1 MIRTLNSSTLS
12 VYIRN
17 IQTLVPPNTYDQKF
31 SRDKMIDWIGDAKSS
46 RLVKKIYD
54 HTEIRS
60 RHSVLPDFLS
70 TEEPVLFEGSSTPIA
85 TTAKRNAVFQ
95 SHARTMS
102 VSAAQQVVESTKG
115 VNFSDITHIITVS
128 CTGFYNPGPDFDII
142 NQLGLNRAVQRY
154 NLGFMG
160 CNAAFPALRMA
171 SQFCKADEDALV
183 LIVCIELCSLHVQVD
198 RSKDRMLAN
207 ALFSDGVAAVL
218 VSAKS
223 PSTGEASLEMV
234 SFSSALLDEGQDDMA
249 WTIGDQG
256 FDLKLSSYVPKII
269 GSKIKDLIS
278 KKLNVLGCHEDKIDH
293 WAIHPGG
300 RSIIDKICKELTLD
314 ESQVKE
320 SREVLRDYGNMSS
333 ATILFVLRKLLDSR
347 TTEESKVCSL
357 VFGPGLTVDTILM
370 NLIPSS

>member
-1 MIRTLNSSTLS
+1 
-12 VYIRN
+12 
-17 IQTLVPPNTYDQKF
+17 
-31 SRDKMIDWIGDAKSS
+31 
-46 RLVKKIYD
+46 
-54 HTEIRS
+54 
-60 RHSVLPDFLS
+60 
-70 TEEPVLFEGSSTPIA
+70 
-85 TTAKRNAVFQ
+85 
-95 SHARTMS
+95 
-102 VSAAQQVVESTKG
+102 
-115 VNFSDITHIITVS
+115 
-128 CTGFYNPGPDFDII
+128 
-142 NQLGLNRAVQRY
+142 
-154 NLGFMG
+154 
-160 CNAAFPALRMA
+160 
-171 SQFCKADEDALV
+171 
-183 LIVCIELCSLHVQVD
+183 
-198 RSKDRMLAN
+198 
-207 ALFSDGVAAVL
+207 
-218 VSAKS
+218 
-223 PSTGEASLEMV
+223 LEMV

-278 KKLNVLGCHEDKIDH
+278 KKLKALGCHEDKIDH